1 MDETGLTALILLHKA
16 DVLINASIRAS
27 NQGFRDLWAAK
38 AALLIGAV
46 KRILGGEE

>member
-1 MDETGLTALILLHKA
+1 MDDVGLTALILIHKA
-16 DVLINASIRAS
+16 DLCITASTQAS

-46 KRILGGEE
+46 KKILGGEE